1 MSSWSGPACST
12 GPLVATPC
20 RPDLAASAAEP
31 FPAVRAL
38 GLELGPRSGG
48 LSLPRPVYACLDF
61 RPSPPAV
68 TCLRQHK
75 WSQAGVLVAPGYF
88 LGHAELAGWE
98 V

>member
-12 GPLVATPC
+12 GPLVATLC

-48 LSLPRPVYACLDF
+48 LSLSRPGYACLDF
-61 RPSPPAV
+61 GRHRLQLPASA
-68 TCLRQHK
+68 QM
-75 WSQAGVLVAPGYF
+75 VARRGSCRSWVF

-98 V
+98 VG